1 MDNCIN
7 MNENDINIEENQ
19 DDDEFE
25 VIQESE
31 HTLIDYITAAY
42 YGLDAVEQANMM
54 TKDGQMRMA
63 RIKRKCLKIIDHCIS
78 EMYDEIFDNDDP
90 E

>member
-1 MDNCIN
+1 MDKFIDQEENIDESQ
-7 MNENDINIEENQ
+7 ENDEY
-19 DDDEFE
+19 E

-78 EMYDEIFDNDDP
+78 EMYAEIFDNDDP

>member
-1 MDNCIN
+1 MS
-7 MNENDINIEENQ
+7 ENDEIIDEN
-19 DDDEFE
+19 DEYE

-78 EMYDEIFDNDDP
+78 EMYAEIFDNDDT

>member
-1 MDNCIN
+1 MDKFIDQD
-7 MNENDINIEENQ
+7 ENIEESQEN
-19 DDDEFE
+19 DEYE

-78 EMYDEIFDNDDP
+78 EMYAEIFDNDDP

>member
-1 MDNCIN
+1 MDKFIDQDENIDESH
-7 MNENDINIEENQ
+7 ENDEY
-19 DDDEFE
+19 E

-78 EMYDEIFDNDDP
+78 EMYAEIFDNDDP

>member
-1 MDNCIN
+1 MDKFIDQDENIDESQ
-7 MNENDINIEENQ
+7 ENDEY
-19 DDDEFE
+19 E

-78 EMYDEIFDNDDP
+78 EMYAEIFDNDDP

>member
-1 MDNCIN
+1 MDKFIDQDENIDESQ
-7 MNENDINIEENQ
+7 ENDEY
-19 DDDEFE
+19 E

-63 RIKRKCLKIIDHCIS
+63 RIKRKCLKIIDYCIS
-78 EMYDEIFDNDDP
+78 EMYAEIFDNDDP